1 MRKIE
6 YVGTKVHQRPGGNS
20 PEFFA
25 FYAPAKEIC
34 LWAGVVRTKDV
45 SGGVQR
51 ALRDS
56 RLSGIR
62 KFLKSD
68 TRNTFPN
75 NILIAFSP
83 GTSTYDKLPESNG
96 NEVRNSCDENIELG
110 KISFQFDP
118 DWTDSEK
125 PAVVVDGQHRLF
137 GAASFDDENIP
148 FLVVALLDAPPVE
161 QAFQFIVINNKAV
174 KVPTT
179 TVKSI
184 VADYEELEENLINR
198 LIPAGISY
206 GKKSPFLTAVDD
218 SPDSPFQTLLD
229 WDRNREGA
237 HLIAVTAVE
246 SMLSYLK
253 KELYLVID
261 RDEDSAQEILFW
273 IWNRISE
280 LYADLWS
287 EKNQQFFSKVN
298 LVAMNEY
305 CVGRLRG
312 LASMQMLDLF
322 NESEVAVATA
332 SAFRNI
338 PSEFWMS
345 DWSIQIQDNKVI
357 RELLKESFEAVATNC
372 MKDRAWNTQIR
383 LFAEDE

>member
-1 MRKIE
+1 ML
-6 YVGTKVHQRPGGNS
+6 
-20 PEFFA
+20 A
-25 FYAPAKEIC
+25 
-34 LWAGVVRTKDV
+34 
-45 SGGVQR
+45 
-51 ALRDS
+51 
-56 RLSGIR
+56 
-62 KFLKSD
+62 
-68 TRNTFPN
+68 
-75 NILIAFSP
+75 
-83 GTSTYDKLPESNG
+83 
-96 NEVRNSCDENIELG
+96 
-110 KISFQFDP
+110 
-118 DWTDSEK
+118 
-125 PAVVVDGQHRLF
+125 
-137 GAASFDDENIP
+137 
-148 FLVVALLDAPPVE
+148 
-161 QAFQFIVINNKAV
+161 
-174 KVPTT
+174 
-179 TVKSI
+179 
-184 VADYEELEENLINR
+184 
-198 LIPAGISY
+198 
-206 GKKSPFLTAVDD
+206 
-218 SPDSPFQTLLD
+218 
-229 WDRNREGA
+229 
-237 HLIAVTAVE
+237 IAVTAVE